1 MWLAGQLVKIEGR
14 VAAEADRVGANKCI
28 IVNLSIEPTTRVEK
42 TKLNSLMEFLTLS
55 LPSIKIFEEP

>member
-14 VAAEADRVGANKCI
+14 VVVEADKVGANKYI
-28 IVNLSIEPTTRVEK
+28 RVTLSIELEK
-42 TKLNSLMEFLTLS
+42 MKSNLLMEFLTFS